1 MSHLP
6 EMTSAELVDLYP
18 DGRTFYYEGDDV
30 PSFIKA
36 CHDFDLCPAT
46 NFPPPQRDLEPF
58 TTVYVP
64 AHKLFDF
71 YALDL
76 RVGT

>member
-1 MSHLP
+1 MIDLA
-6 EMTSAELVDLYP
+6 TLYP
-18 DGRTFYYEGDDV
+18 DGRTFYYEGDDL
-30 PSFIKA
+30 PSFIETV
-36 CHDFDLCPAT
+36 HGLDLCPAT
-46 NFPPPQRDLEPF
+46 NYPPPGRGLDPF

-64 AHKLFDF
+64 AKRLDAF

>member
-1 MSHLP
+1 MRTFT
-6 EMTSAELVDLYP
+6 EAELVDLYP
-18 DGRTFYYEGDDV
+18 DGRTFYDESDDLAA
-30 PSFIKA
+30 FIAA
-36 CHDFDLCPAT
+36 CHGLGLTVSTHQA
-46 NFPPPQRDLEPF
+46 PPEAGLDPW

-64 AHKLFDF
+64 ADKLAAF